1 MKRWGSSMAKFSG
14 IAKIVL
20 VFSFIFVVFAL
31 PHISYGASEG
41 KKSDQKAKPLKI
53 VVKGPKAKF
62 EKGYTVFLSAEGK
75 RPVATQGSNYIEADT
90 IKYFQD
96 KNFVI
101 SEGNVVFKNFE
112 KKIDITSG
120 YSEFYGNTGDV
131 IFSLAPRMYISNENM
146 YVGGEKVFMNV
157 NEDKV
162 RIETNAFVTNE
173 NFRAYADR
181 VEYISKSNLS
191 KMFGNVK
198 IFSTNLN
205 VSSDIAFATVNS
217 NFVSNYIAYGNVV
230 SESKNIVAKSQS
242 LVANFR
248 NTNEIDN
255 FTMITN
261 VVVDGKDLYVE
272 AFYLFA
278 VISNSTSSTNQK
290 LTFYTFNGTKDKRI
304 FYKNKK
310 EDTTLECDVLEVIMD
325 ENNEMVSSTAKGSV
339 KVIR

>member
-1 MKRWGSSMAKFSG
+1 MARFLGK
-14 IAKIVL
+14 V
-20 VFSFIFVVFAL
+20 IFVLSLIFFVFGSL
-31 PHISYGASEG
+31 YVSYGVTKQS
-41 KKSDQKAKPLKI
+41 KQKAKPLKI

-62 EKGYTVFLSAEGK
+62 EKSYTVFFSAEGK
-75 RPVATQGSNYIEADT
+75 RPVAVQGSNYIEADV

-96 KNFVI
+96 RNFVI
-101 SEGNVVFKNFE
+101 SEGNVIFKNFE
-112 KKIDITSG
+112 KNIEIVAG

-131 IFSLAPRMYISNENM
+131 VFSSNPRMYISNENM
-146 YVGGEKVFMNV
+146 YVGGERVFMNV
-157 NEDKV
+157 NEDRV

-181 VEYISKSNLS
+181 VEYVSKSNLS
-191 KMFGNVK
+191 KMFGNVR

-205 VSSDIAFATVNS
+205 VSSDVAFATVNS

-255 FTMITN
+255 FTMTTN
-261 VVVDGKDLYVE
+261 VIIDGKDLYVE
-272 AFYLFA
+272 AFYVFA
-278 VISNSTSSTNQK
+278 VVSNFTSSSDQK
-290 LTFYTFNGTKDKRI
+290 LTFYTFNGTADKRV

-310 EDTTLECDVLEVIMD
+310 EDTTLECDVLEVVMN
-325 ENNEMVSSTAKGSV
+325 ENNEMLSSTAKGNV
-339 KVIR
+339 RVIR